1 MRKTLTAISIAA
13 LTAAFATSALA
24 DPPRQRDVVAP
35 AVGVAGGTVLGLG
48 LTEGWIGPTVG
59 AAVLPTTVAGAAAIG
74 GVAGI
79 GGIALTDAVIQ
90 PCAGFHAMFDLN
102 EQYCAQQNAQAIA
115 LQEEGAGLA
124 PAHRGRHARHY
135 YR

>member
-35 AVGVAGGTVLGLG
+35 AIGVAGGTAVGLG
-48 LTEGWIGPTVG
+48 LTEGWFAPTVAG
-59 AAVLPTTVAGAAAIG
+59 TVLPTTVAGAAAIG

-90 PCAGFHAMFDLN
+90 PCAGFHAMLNMN
-102 EQYCAQQNAQAIA
+102 EQYCAQQNAQMIA

-124 PAHRGRHARHY
+124 PVHRGRHVRHY
-135 YR
+135 YQ